1 MRETPPLLSFDP
13 REALDRLAGDEEL
26 LLEVVELVYEEWLR
40 QSAALETAFRQS
52 APAAV
57 AAAAHALKGVLGQLF
72 SESLSAG
79 VAQVERA
86 ARSRDLPAAE
96 AAWRSTVP
104 EIELRVAAARQW
116 AREQVTAPGFPDRPL
131 RR

>member
-1 MRETPPLLSFDP
+1 MSERMSEAAPLDPFNP

-26 LLEVVELVYEEWLR
+26 LLDVVELVHEEWLR
-40 QSAALETAFRQS
+40 QSAATEAAIRQ
-52 APAAV
+52 ADLAAV

-86 ARSRDLPAAE
+86 ARAGDLPAAE
-96 AAWRSTVP
+96 AAWRSTAP
-104 EIELRVAAARQW
+104 EIELRVEAARQW
-116 AREQVTAPGFPDRPL
+116 ARERQESR
-131 RR
+131 

>member
-1 MRETPPLLSFDP
+1 MSEIAPLPAFDP
-13 REALDRLAGDEEL
+13 REALDRLAGDGEL
-26 LLEVVELVYEEWLR
+26 LLDVVELVREEWLR
-40 QSAALETAFRQS
+40 QSAALDTALRQS

-72 SESLSAG
+72 SESLAAG

-86 ARSRDLPAAE
+86 ARAGDLPAAE

-104 EIELRVAAARQW
+104 EIGLRVEAARQW
-116 AREQVTAPGFPDRPL
+116 ARERQESS
-131 RR
+131 

>member
-1 MRETPPLLSFDP
+1 MSETPFPPAAAPAGALPSFDP
-13 REALDRLAGDEEL
+13 REALERLAGDEEL
-26 LLEVVELVYEEWLR
+26 LVEVVELVHEEWLR
-40 QSAALETAFRQS
+40 QSAALETAFRQA

-86 ARSRDLPAAE
+86 ARAGDLPAAE

-104 EIELRVAAARQW
+104 EIAPQVAAARGW
-116 AREQVTAPGFPDRPL
+116 AGERQEG
-131 RR
+131 